1 MGWQGSVS
9 SDIQKY
15 VPSERAGMSD
25 DHDEDRPEYDP
36 ESPTVPEK
44 EPPLRSTAP
53 QSEFTMSQVG
63 FGFVVL
69 VVGLAV
75 TFGLPLLF

>member
-1 MGWQGSVS
+1 
-9 SDIQKY
+9 
-15 VPSERAGMSD
+15 MSD

-36 ESPTVPEK
+36 TSPTVPER

-53 QSEFTMSQVG
+53 QSDYTTSQVG
-63 FGFVVL
+63 FGIAVL